1 VTSTDLATIAAAS
14 HELFLLTSDRLGEV
28 FAEHRLTPATAH
40 ALWIVDPEQPPP
52 SMKVM
57 AERLYC
63 NASNLT
69 FVTNQ
74 LVDRGLVERAVDP
87 ADRRSRVLELTE
99 RGRHVREQII
109 RATLERTPFAVL
121 DADEIALLKA
131 LLVKAL
137 GEAGM
142 GRVKSAEDTTPRP

>member
-1 VTSTDLATIAAAS
+1 MEDGVMTSPDLAAAVAAN

-40 ALWIVDPEQPPP
+40 ALWVIDPEEPPP
-52 SMKVM
+52 SMKAM

-74 LVDRGLVERAVDP
+74 LVDRGLAERAIDP
-87 ADRRSRVLELTE
+87 ADRRSRVLTLTD
-99 RGRHVREQII
+99 RGCRVRAEII
-109 RATLERTPFAVL
+109 RATLNRTPFAAL
-121 DADEIALLKA
+121 DA
-131 LLVKAL
+131 
-137 GEAGM
+137 
-142 GRVKSAEDTTPRP
+142 T

>member
-1 VTSTDLATIAAAS
+1 MTSTDLALVTAAS

-28 FAEHRLTPATAH
+28 FAEHHLTPATAH

-52 SMKVM
+52 SMKVV

-87 ADRRSRVLELTE
+87 ADRRSRVLELTA
-99 RGRHVREQII
+99 RGRHVREEII
-109 RATLERTPFAVL
+109 RATVERTPFAVL
-121 DADEIALLKA
+121 DAGEIAQLKT

-137 GEAGM
+137 AETGTGTRAPGC
-142 GRVKSAEDTTPRP
+142 GRPRT